1 MLTGLT
7 TRFTGSRG
15 GAILLGI
22 AAAVLAA
29 ILLLVYLN
37 SYRDSVNGDNTPT
50 PVLVA
55 KAFIPKGTSGTVIGT
70 KQLYQGAEFKR
81 KDVVA
86 GALADPAYL
95 NGRVAV
101 TDILPGQQLT
111 AGDFTTAKTNAVV
124 TRITGKQRAISVNID
139 NVHGSLSE
147 LKPGDHVD
155 IYIGLGAKGGT
166 GQGMVK
172 LFRQNVLVMAVPG
185 KEPGGPNINETGPSG
200 NLILRVDNEKDAAAF
215 ALAADNTQL
224 WFVLRP
230 QSGAKKTTPATAT
243 IDTLLR

>member
-1 MLTGLT
+1 MFNSLT
-7 TRFTGSRG
+7 TRFTGTRG
-15 GAILLGI
+15 GAVMLGV

-29 ILLLVYLN
+29 ILLLVYMS
-37 SYRDSVNGDNTPT
+37 SYRDSVNGDNAQT

-55 KAFIPKGTSGTVIGT
+55 KALIPKGTPGAVIGT
-70 KQLYQGAEFKR
+70 KQLYQGAEFKK
-81 KDVVA
+81 KDVLA

-101 TDILPGQQLT
+101 ADILPGQQLT
-111 AGDFTTAKTNAVV
+111 AADFTTATTNAIN
-124 TRITGKQRAISVNID
+124 TKITGKQRAISVSLD

-155 IYIGLGAKGGT
+155 VYIGLGAR
-166 GQGMVK
+166 GQNGQALVK

-185 KEPGGPNINETGPSG
+185 KQSSANISGTSEPSG
-200 NLILRVDNEKDAAAF
+200 NLILRVNNEKDAAAF
-215 ALAADNTQL
+215 AYAADNTQL

-230 QSGAKKTTPATAT
+230 QSGASKTTPATAT
-243 IDTLLR
+243 VDTLLR